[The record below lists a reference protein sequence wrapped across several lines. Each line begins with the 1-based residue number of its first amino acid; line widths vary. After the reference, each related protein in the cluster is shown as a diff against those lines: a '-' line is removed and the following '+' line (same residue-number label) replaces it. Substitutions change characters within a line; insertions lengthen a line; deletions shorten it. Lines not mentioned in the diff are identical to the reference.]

1 MQSTPSSPPAP
12 SLLRKIAV
20 ICAHNVRNS
29 GMYSVDLGARHFF
42 DKLGLTHDLFV
53 TQKRPRLGALRHR
66 LVRSLEEL
74 RGYDTIV
81 YWGDFLN
88 NPMWGQADYALRDI
102 KRHGVEDLG
111 QAYENWQRL
120 YLPDE
125 STLPAS
131 TRVLAL
137 GGCFI
142 GMEAALAD
150 ASVSESLRRFVQ
162 RSEAVVVRD
171 PASFGRLSEAT
182 QADPHVSLGFDCA
195 SLMRSRAPAQWR
207 GPYFAY
213 SFGRAL
219 TAENASELVR
229 HVERLTK
236 LRGVPIQWLGRT
248 WPKRFTHT
256 RFVANLALMRHAR
269 FCLTDTYH
277 FALNSMSQGSLPV
290 CIVRDEPPASS
301 TLNEL
306 KKSVL
311 LGMVGLDR
319 AVIHIA
325 GETKREVPQASLPHV
340 AQKVVD
346 TVSATPAHSD
356 WRAGYTDRQRAFEA
370 QLRQHFL

>member
-1 MQSTPSSPPAP
+1 M
-12 SLLRKIAV
+12 RKIAV

-42 DKLGLTHDLFV
+42 DRLGLAHDLFV
-53 TQKRPRLGALRHR
+53 TQKQSRLGVLRHR
-66 LVRSLEEL
+66 LVRSLDEL

-102 KRHGVEDLG
+102 KRHGVEGLS
-111 QAYENWQRL
+111 QAYKSWQRL

-125 STLPAS
+125 RTLPAS

-150 ASVSESLRRFVQ
+150 TSVSESLRRFVQ
-162 RSEAVVVRD
+162 RSEAVIVRD
-171 PASFGRLSEAT
+171 PASFGRLSAAT
-182 QADPHVSLGFDCA
+182 QADSHVRLGFDCA

-213 SFGRAL
+213 SFKRAL
-219 TAENASELVR
+219 TADNASELVR

-256 RFVANLALMRHAR
+256 RFVSNLAVMRHAR

-290 CIVRDEPPASS
+290 CIVRDEPPSPS

-311 LGMVGLDR
+311 LGMVGLDH

-325 GETKREVPQASLPHV
+325 GETKREVPQASLPQV

-346 TVSATPAHSD
+346 TFDATSAHSD